1 MSTKGDIIIG
11 AQHHFLALST
21 SRCWFFSK
29 AKGSGIGNDKR
40 FPSMEET
47 SRTCALFAYDAH
59 QQL

>member
-1 MSTKGDIIIG
+1 MRNPCQPFFSAFDKPV
-11 AQHHFLALST
+11 LV
-21 SRCWFFSK
+21 FSK